1 MTASKT
7 TTQPQ
12 QRVIPAR
19 PVEQLTA
26 EEKVARG
33 HEAKRLMEHP
43 LIRNAFANLRLDYF
57 EAFCRC
63 PVEKVHDRDRLF
75 HAASVI
81 NDVEQQLR
89 MAMQEGQVAQGQI
102 DKMAQRK

>member
-1 MTASKT
+1 MTSPKST
-7 TTQPQ
+7 SQPV

-19 PVEQLTA
+19 PVEQLTP

-33 HEAKRLMEHP
+33 QEAKRLMEHP
-43 LIRNAFANLRLDYF
+43 LLRNAFANLRLDYF
-57 EAFCRC
+57 EAFCAC

-81 NDVEQQLR
+81 GQVEQHLR
-89 MAMQEGQVAQGQI
+89 VAMQEGQVAQGQI
-102 DKMAQRK
+102 DKLAARK